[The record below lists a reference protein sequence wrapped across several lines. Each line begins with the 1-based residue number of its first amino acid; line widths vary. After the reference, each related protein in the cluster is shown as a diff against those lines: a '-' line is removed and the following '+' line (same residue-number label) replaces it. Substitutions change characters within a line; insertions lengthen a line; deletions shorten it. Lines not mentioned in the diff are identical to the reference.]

1 MGKRFALVMGNH
13 AYPEPCRELAEDASE
28 VAGFLRRRP
37 GFETPIFYNKTAEAV
52 TTKLLELVRRLKDAA
67 AFFFHF
73 ASRSLAV
80 GNFILRAAVLRSVMR
95 RVGRRRTGTQTRR
108 FCRTFRAGANS
119 NVGRKRR
126 RRRRAFPC
134 GLTRRV
140 ARRERVRR

>member
-37 GFETPIFYNKTAEAV
+37 GFETTIFYNKTAEAV

-67 AFFFHF
+67 PFFFHF

-80 GNFILRAAVLRSVMR
+80 GNAESRSAPNRDANAALL
-95 RVGRRRTGTQTRR
+95 Q
-108 FCRTFRAGANS
+108 
-119 NVGRKRR
+119 NVPGVRELKRR
-126 RRRRAFPC
+126 AEAATAASCVSLWSDSSSRKA
-134 GLTRRV
+134 
-140 ARRERVRR
+140 